1 MAGERLELDVVRQDG
16 ARERLRPAAVIDC
29 TGPQLDWSRSRQPL
43 LRGLLEQ
50 GDLRPPPHGHRGRRR
65 RAAPRRPGVF
75 ALGNPLIGQLWESV
89 AIPEI
94 RDQAAVI
101 AAQTV

>member
-1 MAGERLELDVVRQDG
+1 M
-16 ARERLRPAAVIDC
+16 IDC

-43 LRGLLEQ
+43 LRGLLE
-50 GDLRPPPHGHRGRRR
+50 HGVCARHVTGIGVAADDHHRV
-65 RAAPRRPGVF
+65 APGIF

-101 AAQTV
+101 AAQTA